1 MRNKYVGN
9 KSSTSK
15 PKGDTPS
22 KEGSKNV
29 PEPKEKK
36 RREDNPRSVEQGK
49 TSFILEAEISKIN
62 IFVSLTELLKK
73 SEYHSKISTVL
84 KPPGEISAVSDSLN
98 LQDGRPT
105 ILFGPHV

>member
-29 PEPKEKK
+29 PEPKGKE
-36 RREDNPRSVEQGK
+36 RREDNPRGSDQGQASFSLEVEFDKIKISVP
-49 TSFILEAEISKIN
+49 
-62 IFVSLTELLKK
+62 LTELLKN
-73 SEYHSKISTVL
+73 SEYHSKISTVF
-84 KPPGEISAVSDSLN
+84 KPQGKSLPY
-98 LQDGRPT
+98 QIP
-105 ILFGPHV
+105 